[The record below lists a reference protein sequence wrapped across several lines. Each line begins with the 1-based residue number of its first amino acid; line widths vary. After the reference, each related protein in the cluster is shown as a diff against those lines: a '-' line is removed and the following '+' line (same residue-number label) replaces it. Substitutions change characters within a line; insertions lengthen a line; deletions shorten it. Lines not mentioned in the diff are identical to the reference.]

1 MTVRDLYVYSNDEQ
15 IFIIFEDG
23 ATKSYFKGP
32 LEYCPTELI
41 DRVVYQF
48 RAIDFNTIEIILPY

>member
-15 IFIIFEDG
+15 EFILFEEG
-23 ATKSYFKGP
+23 FTKYCFKGN
-32 LEYCPTELI
+32 LENCPTELI

-48 RAIDFNTIEIILPY
+48 KAINYNTIEVVLL